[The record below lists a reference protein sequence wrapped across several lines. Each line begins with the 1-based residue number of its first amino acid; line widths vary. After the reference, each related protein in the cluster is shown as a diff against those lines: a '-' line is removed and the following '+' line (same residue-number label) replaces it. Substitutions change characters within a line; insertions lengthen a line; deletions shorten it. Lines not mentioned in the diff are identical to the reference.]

1 MTIPKGMNLR
11 TTLLTIL
18 AAAFLVSSQQCA
30 TDKHSTKSARKSAM
44 QRYGYKKKDCGCTK

>member
-1 MTIPKGMNLR
+1 MNLR